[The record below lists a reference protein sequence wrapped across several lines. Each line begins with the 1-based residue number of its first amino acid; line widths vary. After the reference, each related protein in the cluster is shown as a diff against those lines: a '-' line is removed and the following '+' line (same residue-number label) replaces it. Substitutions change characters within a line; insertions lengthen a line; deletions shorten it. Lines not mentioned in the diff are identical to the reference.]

1 MIEPITRL
9 RAMFA
14 AVPDGARGIGYMLAS
29 ATTISGMNGT
39 VQFLSSSI
47 HVFEVAFF
55 RQLFGVI
62 FLSAVFLRGG
72 LAPLITRRF
81 GLHLLR
87 AVLNVVALL
96 AYFYGLSQ
104 EPLAK
109 VVALSL
115 AAPLFATVCAIV
127 FLRER
132 MTVHRWIALLVG
144 MAGALIVLRPGMQ
157 AVSLGAMMV
166 LLSNTVWAVALIVI
180 KSLSRTESAATI
192 SLYAAILMA
201 PVALVFALFVWEWP
215 TAGQLVWLVAIGV
228 FGSIAQLCLSQA
240 FRLADATLVLPID
253 FTKIVWASLIGYVV
267 FAQVPEVWVWV
278 GGTVTFAAV
287 FYNTYQERRAG
298 TRSRP

>member
-1 MIEPITRL
+1 MTQPFARL
-9 RAMFA
+9 RAISA
-14 AVPDGARGIGYMLAS
+14 TVPDNAKGAGYMLAS

-39 VQFLSSSI
+39 VQFLSSTV

-62 FLSAVFLRGG
+62 FLAAVFLRGG

-81 GLHLLR
+81 GMHLLR
-87 AVLNVVALL
+87 AVLNVIALL
-96 AYFYGLSQ
+96 AYFYGLSL

-109 VVALSL
+109 VVALGL
-115 AAPLFATVCAIV
+115 TAPLFATVCAVI
-127 FLRER
+127 FLGER
-132 MTVHRWIALLVG
+132 LTVHRSIALLLG
-144 MAGALIVLRPGMQ
+144 LAGALIVLRPGMQ

-180 KSLSRTESAATI
+180 KSLARTESAATI

-201 PVALVFALFVWEWP
+201 PVALVFALFVWQWP
-215 TAGQLVWLVAIGV
+215 TPVQLVWLVAIGV

-253 FTKIVWASLIGYVV
+253 FTKIVWASLIGYLV
-267 FAQVPEVWVWV
+267 FNQVPEIWVWIGAV
-278 GGTVTFAAV
+278 VTFAAV
-287 FYNTYQERRAG
+287 FYNTYQERG
-298 TRSRP
+298 SRP